1 MKSHKKPSIKDFFK
15 PVPRKTQESAKDAPQ
30 LQDASSTRP
39 EPTAL
44 PWTNLHQVPA
54 HQSTNRSVAHS
65 SPSPSAV
72 PPVPINNSASSP
84 DAQPPTTSQTSVNSG
99 VSKRV
104 VSNGEHVVLNSDSDD
119 DSLKELDFGVPTTG
133 FKAVAPIT
141 RSKRTTQYDEDGL
154 RKPEKKAKSKQDHL
168 DRVVETAKKTREL
181 ELIINERKADLEKH
195 VEEDSNTDFVFDEN
209 ALGQAVQDDD
219 DPEKAHRLFLAMQRT
234 NATHIEHVFHFFSQT
249 QISPATKSSFPSSC
263 LPKHRWT
270 TAFRDESTRDQAF
283 LTGFAHQAFRLQ
295 DLPEELAS
303 WMIDQICFERSDALD
318 LKYMEILEA
327 HDHYLRKLLDRDR
340 LDSIFRYAGAD
351 MAGCNTTAQ
360 VSPFVDP
367 QTSLDTPLPRSLR
380 SIARLLAKVAPHL
393 RIKARSYALS
403 ILIHTCLDD
412 RARADPCVL
421 STIQEAIEATMCN
434 FVDNRKLT
442 HGVGSSQPQDEDQT
456 LIASQLSDVLPQ
468 LLARITH
475 PVMQRDLVYALPT
488 RSPLTAYFQRHL
500 ALSFLVHPG
509 TVEVPLGDPEM
520 PAFIHKLL
528 KTSPNFRINKNTDY
542 CFLTARITLLD
553 IAVGPG
559 LSSVPYQPLLSPA
572 ASRAGSSPIMAP
584 APEIDE
590 VKNFNKEVDALAQQ
604 IKILGNSIIEAGAVA
619 DLTILDAKD
628 SVERLCSRLEH
639 AVRIGGKKMH
649 DVFGDDDEVKQ
660 LKVTDIFRRVAKARK
675 NAPAGGIF
683 DQDDDADTDDAV
695 TAQIKAE
702 TAS

>member
-30 LQDASSTRP
+30 LQGTHVPTSFGCKRLTFHFIVDASSTRP

-234 NATHIEHVFHFFSQT
+234 NATHIEHLFEVRTLHPHDFMLL
-249 QISPATKSSFPSSC
+249 KVE
-263 LPKHRWT
+263 
-270 TAFRDESTRDQAF
+270 DESTRDQAF

-367 QTSLDTPLPRSLR
+367 QT
-380 SIARLLAKVAPHL
+380 K
-393 RIKARSYALS
+393 
-403 ILIHTCLDD
+403 
-412 RARADPCVL
+412 
-421 STIQEAIEATMCN
+421 ATMCN

-542 CFLTARITLLD
+542 RFLTARITLLD